1 MAKLTRKAKK
11 TYGDYLDFRM
21 EEFHDDLE
29 SAKARFSRQKKACSE
44 MANML
49 NKISNG
55 LMTKEFKS
63 QLKTTKVLCIR
74 AIMLENI
81 NVTLTA
87 KEVVAIAHK
96 KYKNREVKEHNVR
109 GEFGGVATQDWYER
123 DFYTSSS
130 TSYQLRIESF
140 KTVCNKVFVKS
151 CFKN

>member
-29 SAKARFSRQKKACSE
+29 AAKARFGRQQKACSE
-44 MANML
+44 MVNML
-49 NKISNG
+49 NKISSG

-87 KEVVAIAHK
+87 KEVVSIAHK

-109 GEFGGVATQDWYER
+109 NEFSGVATQDWYER
-123 DFYTSSS
+123 DFYTSSN

-140 KTVCNKVFVKS
+140 KTVCNKVFVRG